1 MKEISKAKRNEII
14 WHFFA
19 HATAVFTLIGSFF
32 YMKNPKL
39 VEGFYYIIGF
49 LRSSSHIYLKHLQIK
64 NESYITINPVYL
76 WPMGIATY
84 IMALTSTAYF
94 SMSNI
99 AIFLVFQINSALM
112 ILFVNNTYLKVNTF
126 IAEYFTVSLLLNLT
140 LFSHRYDASRR
151 EIELFLLN
159 KKIAAERSFF

>member
-1 MKEISKAKRNEII
+1 
-14 WHFFA
+14 
-19 HATAVFTLIGSFF
+19 
-32 YMKNPKL
+32 
-39 VEGFYYIIGF
+39 
-49 LRSSSHIYLKHLQIK
+49 
-64 NESYITINPVYL
+64 
-76 WPMGIATY
+76 MGIATY
-84 IMALTSTAYF
+84 IMTLTSTAYF

-126 IAEYFTVSLLLNLT
+126 IAEYFTISLLLNLT